1 MANEETV
8 KQPKPSAKVVGVT
21 PKAISIIGELTDI
34 NSIDGQG
41 FTILSITDVN
51 GQIHDVRTSDNNW
64 TTRNAERIHVGDVVN
79 TSYNENIADT
89 TMYTDK
95 EGIDHLHQSSHNLM
109 VKIGLGSRS
118 IFNAHLNASMKSFE
132 KQASY
137 DKFGKSL
144 MKELEQAS
152 DDNKSALAGMFG
164 AFMS

>member
-1 MANEETV
+1 MAEKTATKET
-8 KQPKPSAKVVGVT
+8 PKETKVVGAT
-21 PKAISIIGELTDI
+21 PKGISIIGELTDI
-34 NSIDGQG
+34 NSIDGQA
-41 FTILSITDVN
+41 FIILSVTDVN

-79 TSYNENIADT
+79 ISYNENIADV